1 MFDSIKGRISF
12 EAVAPDSEKFINT
25 MMASRIVADNIQY
38 KNGKII
44 GKIYKHDFNEL
55 KNVGNSCD
63 AQISILERN
72 GVIFDVL
79 RYKKRTGLIVGVVIA
94 IMIIY
99 FLSDVVMI
107 IEVYGNV
114 RVSDNYVL
122 GLAKDAGIN
131 IGSHISELDLRKAER
146 IMVSSSDKISWIGI
160 RSSGCRIQIEVYE
173 MDNSPDVVQKNTPCN
188 IVSTRDAQIIDIKN
202 VYSGMLMQM
211 LNNGVKKGDILI
223 SGTVEDGKGGVYYT
237 HSIGEII
244 GRYTETVTF
253 TQPYCDEMMD
263 YGSQIELNTIHIL
276 GCKIPLYIKKYES
289 ENYELNENITYLKLF
304 GINLP
309 VGMIYTEYKPYS
321 IKPIE
326 YTKEDAEKIIL
337 DKIERYELNFLNNE
351 NTKVIDKSIEYIEKD
366 MVLKAVVRY
375 TVEGNIGISKEIM
388 VK

>member
-12 EAVAPDSEKFINT
+12 EAVSPDSERFINT
-25 MMASRIVADNIQY
+25 IMASCITADNIQC
-38 KNGKII
+38 KNGKIV
-44 GKIYKHDFNEL
+44 GKINKRDFNEL
-55 KNVGNSCD
+55 KKVGSSCD

-72 GVIFDVL
+72 GLIFDVL
-79 RYKKRTGLIVGVVIA
+79 RYKKRTGLLVGVVIA

-99 FLSDVVMI
+99 FLSDIVMI
-107 IEVYGNV
+107 IEVYGNI

-146 IMVSSSDKISWIGI
+146 IMVSSSDEISWIGI
-160 RSSGCRIQIEVYE
+160 RSSGCKIQIEVYE
-173 MDNSPDVVQKNTPCN
+173 MDSAPDVVQKNTPCN

-244 GRYTETVTF
+244 GRYTEIITF
-253 TQPYCDEMMD
+253 TQPYYDEITD
-263 YGSQIELNTIHIL
+263 YGNKIDLNTIHIL

-289 ENYELNENITYLKLF
+289 ENYELNENITYLNLF

-309 VGMIYTEYKPYS
+309 AGMIYTEYRTYN
-321 IKPIE
+321 IRPIE
-326 YTKEDAEKIIL
+326 YTRDDAEKIIL
-337 DKIERYELNFLNNE
+337 DKIERYEVNFLNKE
-351 NTKVIDKSIEYIEKD
+351 NIKVIDKSIEYVEKEKG
-366 MVLKAVVRY
+366 LKAIVRY